1 MVWAA
6 GCHLEGPFISD
17 EKKGAHRSDFI
28 RTFSTGTV
36 EDLME
41 VYGSLDNVS
50 IVTLAPEL
58 ANSQTVVAELAGR
71 GITVSLGE
79 SRLFLFTTCWS

>member
-1 MVWAA
+1 
-6 GCHLEGPFISD
+6 
-17 EKKGAHRSDFI
+17 
-28 RTFSTGTV
+28 
-36 EDLME
+36 ME

-58 ANSQTVVAELAGR
+58 ANSQTVVAELASR

-79 SRLFLFTTCWS
+79 SRPLSCHYLLELNLTFVTLGPSRSLHGRPVPG